1 MGLPEG
7 WIVLGNKGESI
18 SDYARYK
25 AIGNAIALPCVEYIM
40 ARIAEVL

>member
-7 WIVLGNKGESI
+7 WTALGNKNEAI

-25 AIGNAIALPCVEYIM
+25 AIGNAIAIPCM
-40 ARIAEVL
+40 